1 MVLCNKSSKTRV
13 KTLIQ
18 FIHMFFKILY
28 FLRTQPRQMNPLA
41 KAGKFI
47 AFAFYCAVVSQLHG
61 QPAAVLDQKFWMTDG
76 PVNAMIVT
84 NGTIYIGGDFSY
96 VGPRT
101 GPVALFD
108 QASGALLAS
117 APRINNAV
125 KAVVSDGSGGWFIGG
140 NFTRIG
146 TVGITNIAHLNPDL
160 TLDTGWN
167 ARLVG
172 SAVNALALDNGRL
185 YIGGT
190 FTKINNVTLT
200 GGLAGVN
207 PTSPIVN
214 WNPSLSGT
222 VNAMQVVG
230 GLVYVGGN
238 FGSVGNS
245 NYQNVAAI
253 STTTALANTFNPS
266 TVDQQVL
273 ALFVTTTN
281 VYVGGQFTTIGTK
294 AKNRLAALDTNGV
307 ANAWNPNPNGIV
319 RALFVT
325 SSNAYVGG
333 DFSTISVASRRCFA
347 AIGLTGSGTAQ
358 PLDLQLQPF
367 STTILVR
374 SILLKG
380 NSLYVGGQFTN
391 ALTVRNP
398 VLVGVDISA
407 SGLTNLAPLSTDFNG
422 VAGTAFGAN
431 AMGSAN
437 GKVLVVGEFQSIGG
451 VARQRAA
458 ALSIATG
465 AALPWAPTFDAPVL
479 CMAYGTNRIYVGGSF
494 TNYNS
499 TNLVPKVGL
508 GLGAVDPVNGNP
520 VPFNFLGTN
529 GFSPVSINALAVSSS
544 ALYAGGLFTVVGNQP
559 RKNLAA
565 LDPSTGNPISGFNA
579 ILAGGFSF
587 GVTALV
593 LAGTN
598 LYAGGDFTT
607 VSNLAI
613 PRLTALSPV
622 NGAPDA
628 SWLSTANGNSPN
640 GQAVTVLTTSTDTLY
655 VGGSFT
661 SIAGLTL
668 NHFAAFSLADKS
680 LVPLDASLAS
690 SDTLTGIGATTTAI
704 YVGGTFTAMDGDF
717 RQNLGEMSPV
727 DGSLYAWNPS
737 PDIGPSEIA
746 LTDNY
751 AFLGGTFRTF
761 GQSPTNQPNGFFAAF
776 SRAPQIL
783 IKKSTPGNV
792 QIDLTTGD
800 RTDAVLQGTTNL
812 ASPVWSDIQAYG
824 PGSPVSQV
832 VPTTSPQQFFRVITH

>member
-47 AFAFYCAVVSQLHG
+47 AFAFFCAVVSQLHG

-76 PVNAMIVT
+76 PVNAMIIT
-84 NGTIYIGGDFSY
+84 NGTFYIGGDFAY

-108 QASGALLAS
+108 QASGTLLAS
-117 APRINNAV
+117 APRINGPV
-125 KAVVSDGSGGWFIGG
+125 KAAVADGSGGWFIGG
-140 NFTRIG
+140 TFTSIG
-146 TVGITNIAHLNPDL
+146 KVGITNIAHLNPDL

-172 SAVNALALDNGRL
+172 SVVNALALDNGRL

-230 GLVYVGGN
+230 GLVYVGGS
-238 FGSVGNS
+238 FFSVGNS

-266 TVDQQVL
+266 TVDQPVL
-273 ALFVTTTN
+273 ALFVTATN

-294 AKNRLAALDTNGV
+294 SKSHLAALDLNGV
-307 ANAWNPNPNGIV
+307 ANNWNPNPHPAQVYV
-319 RALFVT
+319 RAIFVT
-325 SSNAYVGG
+325 SSNVFVGG
-333 DFSTISVASRRCFA
+333 DFSTISVANRRCFA
-347 AIGLTGSGTAQ
+347 SIGLTGSGTAQ

-367 STTILVR
+367 STVNLVR
-374 SILLKG
+374 SILLQG
-380 NSLYVGGQFTN
+380 NTLYVGGQFTN
-391 ALTVRNP
+391 ALTVRSP
-398 VLVGVDISA
+398 LIVGVDITS
-407 SGLTNLAPLSTDFNG
+407 SLTNLVPLGTDFNG
-422 VAGTAFGAN
+422 ASGTAFGIN
-431 AMGSAN
+431 AMAAAN
-437 GKVLVVGEFQSIGG
+437 GKVLVVGDFQSIGG

-458 ALSIATG
+458 ALSITTG

-499 TNLVPKVGL
+499 TNLVAKVGL

-520 VPFNFLGTN
+520 VPFSFLGTN

-565 LDPSTGNPISGFNA
+565 LDPSTGNPVSGFNA

-628 SWLSTANGNSPN
+628 SWLSTANLNSPN
-640 GQAVTVLTTSTDTLY
+640 GQAVTVLTASTDTLY

-690 SDTLTGIGATTTAI
+690 SDTLTSIGATTTAI
-704 YVGGTFTAMDGDF
+704 YVGGTFK
-717 RQNLGEMSPV
+717 Q
-727 DGSLYAWNPS
+727 
-737 PDIGPSEIA
+737 
-746 LTDNY
+746 
-751 AFLGGTFRTF
+751 
-761 GQSPTNQPNGFFAAF
+761 
-776 SRAPQIL
+776 
-783 IKKSTPGNV
+783 
-792 QIDLTTGD
+792 
-800 RTDAVLQGTTNL
+800 
-812 ASPVWSDIQAYG
+812 
-824 PGSPVSQV
+824 
-832 VPTTSPQQFFRVITH
+832 